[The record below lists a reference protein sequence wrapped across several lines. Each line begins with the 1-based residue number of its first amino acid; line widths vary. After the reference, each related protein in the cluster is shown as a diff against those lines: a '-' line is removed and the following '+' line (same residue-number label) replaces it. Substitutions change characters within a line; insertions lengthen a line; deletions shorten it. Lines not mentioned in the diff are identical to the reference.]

1 MKSLKIP
8 TNGYSESVKRRRT
21 DNTMAIKKNYK
32 RANNGLQNIHVHFE
46 HKTKSNKK
54 NCNTEH

>member
-1 MKSLKIP
+1 
-8 TNGYSESVKRRRT
+8 
-21 DNTMAIKKNYK
+21 MAIKKNYK